1 MPSLDTARR
10 ISASKYNG
18 AKTIGEIFKEES
30 DWAIEE
36 TWENDIQSKVC
47 YIYDYFHDDQ
57 PHLNS
62 GMSYSNTTKTKID
75 AKFIIKSYQSL
86 DKDQVEY
93 YVQFRPS
100 QKVEFN
106 TGDSL
111 YYFETDYRRK
121 YGVLDFPIGLYLD
134 IPDDNK
140 VYHKWIVC
148 EKEIA
153 NQFVKY
159 LVVPCDYYLTWIER
173 EGTNKYKRGMWCATR
188 NQSSY
193 TSGSYRDRY
202 FAHPDNQKKIWMPL
216 NSITEK
222 IWYNDDENKTMR
234 LIVSAKTENHLV
246 WSITKIENHDPVGIQ
261 KLTLYQNFFNPRK
274 DYIEHDEN
282 GYIVAMYADYYDS
295 DNESISPVETIESH
309 SIYAQ
314 IVASTSTVK
323 VGGSYKLL
331 TLKVYDQ
338 DNNEITEQ
346 YSNSKVNWT
355 CFVNGDDLTNKM
367 TWLDGKEFNQKKI
380 KFPDERTYLGKVL
393 TIKCSVGSL
402 KTSIDFNVSI

>member
-30 DWAIEE
+30 DWATEE
-36 TWENDIQSKVC
+36 TWENTIQSKVC

-57 PHLNS
+57 PQLNS
-62 GMSYSNTTKTKID
+62 GMTYLNTTKTKIN

-93 YVQFRPS
+93 YVQFQPS

-106 TGDSL
+106 MGDSL

-134 IPDDNK
+134 IADDNK
-140 VYHKWIVC
+140 VYHKWIIC

-173 EGTNKYKRGMWCATR
+173 DGHKRYKRAMWCATR
-188 NQSSY
+188 SQSSY

-202 FAHPDNQKKIWMPL
+202 FAHPDNQKKIWIPL

-234 LIVSAKTENHLV
+234 LIVSAKTEKPLV

-295 DNESISPVETIESH
+295 DDESISPVEITESH

-367 TWLDGKEFNQKKI
+367 TWLDGKQFNQKKI

-402 KTSIDFNVSI
+402 KTSIDFNLSI

>member
-1 MPSLDTARR
+1 MPSLETAKR

-18 AKTIGEIFKEES
+18 AKTIGEFFKEES

-62 GMSYSNTTKTKID
+62 GMTYSNTTKTKID

-106 TGDSL
+106 MGDSL

-121 YGVLDFPIGLYLD
+121 YGVLDFPIGMYLD
-134 IPDDNK
+134 LADDNK
-140 VYHKWIVC
+140 IYHKWIIC

-173 EGTNKYKRGMWCATR
+173 DGHKRYKRAMWCATR

-234 LIVSAKTENHLV
+234 LIVSAKTEKPLV

-295 DNESISPVETIESH
+295 DNESISPVETIE
-309 SIYAQ
+309 
-314 IVASTSTVK
+314 
-323 VGGSYKLL
+323 
-331 TLKVYDQ
+331 
-338 DNNEITEQ
+338 
-346 YSNSKVNWT
+346 
-355 CFVNGDDLTNKM
+355 
-367 TWLDGKEFNQKKI
+367 
-380 KFPDERTYLGKVL
+380 
-393 TIKCSVGSL
+393 
-402 KTSIDFNVSI
+402 

>member
-30 DWAIEE
+30 DWATEE
-36 TWENDIQSKVC
+36 TWENTIQSKVC

-57 PHLNS
+57 PQLNS
-62 GMSYSNTTKTKID
+62 GMTYLNTSKTKIN

-93 YVQFRPS
+93 YVQFQPS

-106 TGDSL
+106 MGDSL

-134 IPDDNK
+134 IADDNK
-140 VYHKWIVC
+140 VYHKWIIC

-173 EGTNKYKRGMWCATR
+173 DGHKRYKRAMWCATR
-188 NQSSY
+188 SQNSY

-234 LIVSAKTENHLV
+234 LIVSAKTEKPLV

-295 DNESISPVETIESH
+295 DDESISPVETIESH

-367 TWLDGKEFNQKKI
+367 TWLDGKQFNQKKI

-402 KTSIDFNVSI
+402 KTSIDFNLSI

>member
-36 TWENDIQSKVC
+36 TWENTIQSKVC

-57 PHLNS
+57 PQLNS
-62 GMSYSNTTKTKID
+62 GMTYLNTSKTKID

-93 YVQFRPS
+93 YVQFQPS
-100 QKVEFN
+100 QKIEFN
-106 TGDSL
+106 MGDSL

-121 YGVLDFPIGLYLD
+121 YGVLDFPTSMYLD

-140 VYHKWIVC
+140 VYHKWIIC
-148 EKEIA
+148 KKEIA

-173 EGTNKYKRGMWCATR
+173 DGHKRYKRAMWCATR
-188 NQSSY
+188 NQNSY

-234 LIVSAKTENHLV
+234 LIVSAKTEKPLV
-246 WSITKIENHDPVGIQ
+246 WSITKIENYDPVGIQ

-295 DNESISPVETIESH
+295 DDESISPVETTESH
-309 SIYAQ
+309 SIFAQ

-346 YSNSKVNWT
+346 FNNSKVNWT

-367 TWLDGKEFNQKKI
+367 TWLDGKQFNQKKI
-380 KFPDERTYLGKVL
+380 KFPDERAYLGKVL

-402 KTSIDFNVSI
+402 KTSIDFNLSI

>member
-36 TWENDIQSKVC
+36 TWENTIQSKVC

-57 PHLNS
+57 SQLNS
-62 GMSYSNTTKTKID
+62 GMTYLNTSKTKIN

-93 YVQFRPS
+93 YVQFQPS

-106 TGDSL
+106 MGDSL

-134 IPDDNK
+134 IADDNK
-140 VYHKWIVC
+140 VYHKWIIC

-173 EGTNKYKRGMWCATR
+173 DGHKRYKRAMWCATR

-234 LIVSAKTENHLV
+234 LIVSAKTEKPLV

-295 DNESISPVETIESH
+295 DDESISPVETIESH

-367 TWLDGKEFNQKKI
+367 TWLDGKQFNQKKI

-402 KTSIDFNVSI
+402 KTSIDFNLSI

>member
-1 MPSLDTARR
+1 MPRLETAKR

-36 TWENDIQSKVC
+36 TWGNDIQSKVC

-62 GMSYSNTTKTKID
+62 GMTYSNTTKTKID

-106 TGDSL
+106 MGDSL

-121 YGVLDFPIGLYLD
+121 YGVMDFPIGMYLD
-134 IPDDNK
+134 LPDDNK
-140 VYHKWIVC
+140 IYHKWIIC

-159 LVVPCDYYLTWIER
+159 LVIPCDYYLTWVER
-173 EGTNKYKRGMWCATR
+173 DGTNKYKRGMWCAQR
-188 NQSSY
+188 QQNSY
-193 TSGSYRDRY
+193 SIGTYRDRY
-202 FAHPDNQKKIWMPL
+202 FAHPDNQKKIWVPL

-222 IWYNDDENKTMR
+222 MWYNDDENKTMR
-234 LIVSAKTENHLV
+234 LIVSAKTEKPLV
-246 WSITKIENHDPVGIQ
+246 WSVTKIENYDPIGIQ

-295 DNESISPVETIESH
+295 DDESISPVKISEPH
-309 SIYAQ
+309 STYAQ

-331 TLKVYDQ
+331 TLKIYDQ

-346 YSNSKVNWT
+346 YNTSKVNWT
-355 CFVNGDDLTNKM
+355 CFVNSDDLTNKV
-367 TWLDGKEFNQKKI
+367 TWLDGKQFNQKKI
-380 KFPDERTYLGKVL
+380 KFPDTRIYLGKVL

-402 KTSIDFNVSI
+402 EASMDFNLSI

>member
-234 LIVSAKTENHLV
+234 LIVSAKTEKPLV

-355 CFVNGDDLTNKM
+355 CFVNGDNLTNKM

-402 KTSIDFNVSI
+402 KTSIDFNLSI

>member
-36 TWENDIQSKVC
+36 TWENTIQSKVC

-57 PHLNS
+57 PQLNS
-62 GMSYSNTTKTKID
+62 GMTYLNTSKTKID

-93 YVQFRPS
+93 YVQFQPS

-106 TGDSL
+106 MGDSL

-140 VYHKWIVC
+140 VYHKWIIC

-173 EGTNKYKRGMWCATR
+173 DGYKRYKRAMWCATR
-188 NQSSY
+188 SQNSY
-193 TSGSYRDRY
+193 VMR
-202 FAHPDNQKKIWMPL
+202 FIW
-216 NSITEK
+216 
-222 IWYNDDENKTMR
+222 
-234 LIVSAKTENHLV
+234 
-246 WSITKIENHDPVGIQ
+246 
-261 KLTLYQNFFNPRK
+261 
-274 DYIEHDEN
+274 
-282 GYIVAMYADYYDS
+282 
-295 DNESISPVETIESH
+295 ETICRKFSNCWD
-309 SIYAQ
+309 
-314 IVASTSTVK
+314 
-323 VGGSYKLL
+323 
-331 TLKVYDQ
+331 TLRALIPKQKD
-338 DNNEITEQ
+338 E
-346 YSNSKVNWT
+346 T
-355 CFVNGDDLTNKM
+355 CLYVM
-367 TWLDGKEFNQKKI
+367 
-380 KFPDERTYLGKVL
+380 V
-393 TIKCSVGSL
+393 
-402 KTSIDFNVSI
+402 

>member
-234 LIVSAKTENHLV
+234 LIVSAKTEKPLV

-402 KTSIDFNVSI
+402 KTSIDFNLSI